1 MVMDER
7 TFFAGKTERL
17 YFENIYLKNKYL
29 RECFIWKKSFL
40 FSRAPLG

>member
-7 TFFAGKTERL
+7 TFFSATPKIL

-29 RECFIWKKSFL
+29 RECFFL
-40 FSRAPLG
+40 ETKLFI